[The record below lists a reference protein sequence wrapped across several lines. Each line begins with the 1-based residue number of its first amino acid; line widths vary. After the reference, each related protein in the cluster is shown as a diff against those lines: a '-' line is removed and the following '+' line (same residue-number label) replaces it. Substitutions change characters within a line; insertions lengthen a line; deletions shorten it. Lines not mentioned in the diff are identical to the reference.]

1 MPFGAANLSIA
12 LSIVSLD
19 VLFFFI
25 LTAQVS
31 LLPPTEDPILTTRQA
46 AELLG
51 VSVRTAQN
59 WIETGALGSWKTPG
73 GHRRIRRSAVQAM
86 LAEHRK
92 ANGAA
97 PEQPFV
103 SVEVVVLATS
113 ASRYLYEDALV
124 PAGGFLLTV
133 FEDTFAALLAVGAS
147 SPALF
152 ITEIQAHQPERFV
165 MLERLVDD
173 PVLGHLKILA
183 ISSLSTDELVA
194 RCGGRGR
201 LSTLAP
207 ADVPAALATW
217 VRDALPGD
225 AGVAP
230 RVMETDAEIRYP
242 MLANEASRAAAVERS
257 GLMDTLPEASFDH
270 VTWLASRLL
279 KMPMAVL
286 TLLASDRQWLKSRVG
301 VEEKETP
308 RDLAF
313 CNHTIMQKGVF
324 LVEDAMLDA
333 RFANHPMV
341 RDTQRI
347 RFYAGVPV
355 VDDQGYPLGA
365 LCVLHPEPHTLDAQE
380 ELALVA
386 LANVASSEIR
396 LRIQGRRLRAALSAL
411 SDSQI
416 KSASNGKRGALT
428 GAMTNN

>member
-1 MPFGAANLSIA
+1 MTPGNANLSIA

-31 LLPPTEDPILTTRQA
+31 LLPPTEDPILTTRKA

-86 LAEHRK
+86 LAKHAKE
-92 ANGAA
+92 NGATF
-97 PEQPFV
+97 EEPFV
-103 SVEVVVLATS
+103 SVEVVVLATP
-113 ASRYLYEDALV
+113 ASRRAYENALAPV
-124 PAGGFLLTV
+124 GEFLLTV
-133 FEDTFAALLAVGAS
+133 FEDAFAALLAVGAS
-147 SPALF
+147 APALF
-152 ITEIQAHQPERFV
+152 ITEIDAHQSERFV
-165 MLERLVDD
+165 MLERIVDD

-201 LSTLAP
+201 VSTLAP
-207 ADVPAALATW
+207 ADVPAGLAAW
-217 VRDALPGD
+217 VKATLPGAVKASPGMTAAD
-225 AGVAP
+225 I
-230 RVMETDAEIRYP
+230 EIRYP
-242 MLANEASRAAAVERS
+242 LLANEASRAAAVERS

-270 VTWLASRLL
+270 VTWLASHLL

-301 VEEKETP
+301 VEETETP

-341 RDTQRI
+341 RGTQRI

-355 VDDQGYPLGA
+355 VDDQGHPLGA
-365 LCVLHPEPHTLDAQE
+365 LCVLHPEPRTLDAQE
-380 ELALVA
+380 ERALMA

-396 LRIQGRRLRAALSAL
+396 LRIQGRRLRSALSAL
-411 SDSQI
+411 
-416 KSASNGKRGALT
+416 AGATGKEKHGAAT
-428 GAMTNN
+428 GMMSGN